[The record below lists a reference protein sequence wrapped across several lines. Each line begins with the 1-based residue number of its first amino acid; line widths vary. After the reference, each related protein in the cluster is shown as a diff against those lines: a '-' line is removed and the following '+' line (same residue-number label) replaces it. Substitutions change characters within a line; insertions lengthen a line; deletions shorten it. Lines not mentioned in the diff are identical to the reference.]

1 MPSAHAASDLHMS
14 FLLCM
19 PCAARVR
26 RTGSGRH
33 IRSPCAPAGPILHS
47 SAPLEMTASPASGY
61 LGRLDPATPVT
72 VIEKKGDKVKVRVS
86 GRALKDYPSQIF
98 RDAGLRIQY
107 AAFDEDGTVK
117 LSGAEKSVQGNAW
130 QAASAGA
137 SLPPRRGRSR
147 SAGPRA
153 SRRSRGWTHR

>member
-1 MPSAHAASDLHMS
+1 MCKSLAA
-14 FLLCM
+14 
-19 PCAARVR
+19 CALGTVLA
-26 RTGSGRH
+26 S
-33 IRSPCAPAGPILHS
+33 SAPAGPVLHS

-61 LGRLDPATPVT
+61 LGRLASATPVT

-107 AAFDEDGTVK
+107 AAFDEDGAVK

-130 QAASAGA
+130 QAASAEG
-137 SLPPRRGRSR
+137 
-147 SAGPRA
+147 
-153 SRRSRGWTHR
+153 